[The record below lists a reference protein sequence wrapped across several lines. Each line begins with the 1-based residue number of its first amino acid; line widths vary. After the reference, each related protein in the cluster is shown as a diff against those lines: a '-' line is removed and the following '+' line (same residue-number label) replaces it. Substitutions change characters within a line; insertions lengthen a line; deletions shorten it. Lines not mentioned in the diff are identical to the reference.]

1 MNNLGDSLGGSV
13 GGASVP
19 TFDTVSFSATLVQTE
34 IVHYIF
40 LWGRDP
46 SYSHP
51 HLHIGNHLCYTF
63 QLDAFQSFKFPSSVS
78 SYLIWEKKNPENID
92 QSISTCIYT
101 TNKYIFWS
109 IIFVGNFKCG

>member
-40 LWGRDP
+40 LWDRDP

-101 TNKYIFWS
+101 TNKYIF
-109 IIFVGNFKCG
+109 

>member
-1 MNNLGDSLGGSV
+1 MNNLGDRLGGSV

-63 QLDAFQSFKFPSSVS
+63 
-78 SYLIWEKKNPENID
+78 
-92 QSISTCIYT
+92 
-101 TNKYIFWS
+101 
-109 IIFVGNFKCG
+109 